1 METSILDKY
10 NAGLIPSKTNA
21 TTAAIRQ
28 VNAQHSP
35 LTKIK
40 IGGHSGMRPY
50 GMKRLP
56 TCSVGVSP
64 CLVRSCYPY
73 GSCET

>member
-40 IGGHSGMRPY
+40 TEYIVTGKQIGRAH
-50 GMKRLP
+50 
-56 TCSVGVSP
+56 V
-64 CLVRSCYPY
+64 
-73 GSCET
+73 

>member
-40 IGGHSGMRPY
+40 TGYDR
-50 GMKRLP
+50 
-56 TCSVGVSP
+56 
-64 CLVRSCYPY
+64 
-73 GSCET
+73 ETNSN

>member
-35 LTKIK
+35 LTKLKQGMIVNWNKLQLMIMKKCIYWTKK
-40 IGGHSGMRPY
+40 IQR
-50 GMKRLP
+50 KLLKIRA
-56 TCSVGVSP
+56 T
-64 CLVRSCYPY
+64 
-73 GSCET
+73 